1 MVAKFD
7 LEPEQMDVKT
17 AFLYGELKE
26 VIYMRQP
33 KGYEAKGKEDHV
45 CKLNKSLYGLKQSP
59 RQWNKRFDDFMSR
72 IKFNRS
78 KYDSCVYFKFIT
90 PNTFVFLLLYVDDIL
105 LTSNDKSE
113 LTMIRVSLK

>member
-45 CKLNKSLYGLKQSP
+45 CCISRYNLSNK
-59 RQWNKRFDDFMSR
+59 
-72 IKFNRS
+72 
-78 KYDSCVYFKFIT
+78 
-90 PNTFVFLLLYVDDIL
+90 
-105 LTSNDKSE
+105 
-113 LTMIRVSLK
+113 